1 MLFSDLGS
9 NPRPPVPFSQ
19 SSQAVVMLINLEAKF
34 MPIFIRKPELR
45 HVSYE
50 LSFVTLLF
58 QITQLVSISY
68 VLRRFLILFV
78 QLEIQFLKELLDIVL
93 EGLPQEYESL
103 VNLVSMIIKFQ
114 SLSIGEIEFL
124 IFYCWHKRFE
134 LKLYFLLFYFMWL
147 LYYFYQCSNA
157 LPT

>member
-1 MLFSDLGS
+1 
-9 NPRPPVPFSQ
+9 
-19 SSQAVVMLINLEAKF
+19 

-124 IFYCWHKRFE
+124 IFYCWHKRF
-134 LKLYFLLFYFMWL
+134 
-147 LYYFYQCSNA
+147 
-157 LPT
+157 